1 MAWDTERTRRRL
13 KQAAT
18 EEFAAHGLHG
28 TTMERIAA
36 RAGINKERL
45 YNYFGGKQKLFA
57 LVLSDELA
65 KAAAAVPITSLREED
80 IGEYAGRVFD
90 YHAAHPQ
97 LLRLLHWEALAYGH
111 QEIPDEQVRTAYYRT
126 KVEAVASAQ
135 RDGTVA
141 GQPDA
146 GHLLFLVLSLSLW
159 WFAVPQ
165 VARMMTGSDPDDPA
179 ERARRRAATVMAARR
194 LAYSWNSQGNPP
206 SAPVD
211 EAGSG

>member
-1 MAWDTERTRRRL
+1 VAWNTEETRRRL
-13 KQAAT
+13 KEAAT
-18 EEFAAHGLHG
+18 DEFAAHGLHG
-28 TTMERIAA
+28 TTMDRIAA

-45 YNYFGGKQKLFA
+45 YNYFGGKQQLFA
-57 LVLSDELA
+57 IVLSDELA

-97 LLRLLHWEALAYGH
+97 LLRLLHWEALTYGH
-111 QEIPDEQVRTAYYRT
+111 QEIPDEQSRTAYYRA

-135 RDGTVA
+135 RDGLVA

-146 GHLLFLVLSLSLW
+146 AHLLFLVLSMSLW

-165 VARMMTGSDPDDPA
+165 VASMVTGSDPDNPA
-179 ERARRRAATVMAARR
+179 ERARRRAATVTAARR
-194 LAYSWNSQGNPP
+194 LAHTSDRQWNPRIQ
-206 SAPVD
+206 
-211 EAGSG
+211 